1 MNKLNIDKQASIISA
16 LVEGNSIRSTE
27 RMTGVHRDTIMRLL
41 VKIGAGCEVIMDH
54 TMRHLPCKNIQVDE
68 IWSFIGKKQ
77 RNLKKEDN
85 RLITGDMWTYVAL
98 DSDSKLIP
106 AYRIS
111 KRNAKNTR
119 AFMID
124 LSSRL
129 ENRVQLSSDS
139 LHDYIEAVELGFG
152 ASVDYAQV
160 VKAYEAVPTSPGRYS
175 PPKIVSAKPKLI
187 TGAPDFD
194 LISTSH
200 VERQNLTMRMSMR
213 RFTRL
218 TNAFSKKLENMKAAV
233 ALHFVHYNFV
243 RIHSA
248 LKVTPAMEAGIVS
261 GPWGID
267 DLLKYAD
274 K

>member
-1 MNKLNIDKQASIISA
+1 
-16 LVEGNSIRSTE
+16 
-27 RMTGVHRDTIMRLL
+27 MTGVHRDTIMRLL
-41 VKIGAGCEVIMDH
+41 VKIGTGCEVIMDQ

-77 RNLKKEDN
+77 KHLKKGDN

-98 DSDSKLIP
+98 DRDSKLIP
-106 AYRIS
+106 SYRVS

-139 LHDYIEAVELGFG
+139 LNEYIEAVELGFG

-175 PPKIVSAKPKLI
+175 PPKIVSAKLKLI

-218 TNAFSKKLENMKAAV
+218 TNGFSKTLKNMKAAV
-233 ALHFVHYNFV
+233 ALHFAYYNFC

-248 LKVTPAMEAGIVS
+248 IQVTPAMES
-261 GPWGID
+261 GVIN
-267 DLLKYAD
+267 DLWSIHDLVQVAERYA
-274 K
+274 